1 MTRNRVWI
9 AAVAG
14 FVLSFANLVY
24 AQNVTPSTSN
34 SDAMVDVLK
43 TLETKGVITHQ
54 EFEALKAKVTKDE
67 QKAAEQQQT
76 AVQQAVQQAAPQ
88 LKSVAMPADEAT
100 PENGVTM
107 MTNGVGFHTGRFDV
121 SISGEVNGFYVQDRA
136 DNNPLARTCLLCEAS
151 TANRPAGAIR
161 SGLLPGDLSFKIST
175 QEHGWDVAVFFGIW
189 PAIQNSATLGTVEGG
204 VNGTAA
210 LGTPGIDFRQQFATL
225 GHSHFGSLKIGRD
238 LGLFGQE
245 AILNDMTLL
254 GAGSPGLSANGN
266 ANPGNVTLGRIGVG
280 YVYTDFIPQITWTS
294 PSFHGVQG
302 AFGVFTPYYD
312 PLAGLAGPGFDVTG
326 NGQPSYQGKLTYAVG
341 KGPVKAKFWS
351 NFVTEREE
359 PQFKTD
365 GSGVRATGV
374 DYGFSAS
381 WHGLGLVGYGYNGW
395 GLGQAGL
402 FWDGIGVANNGVTET
417 TRASSGYYFQP
428 SYSYKKFFFGYSYG
442 QSVLR
447 PSSLADL
454 ATMSYTTGFR
464 ANSSH
469 IAQFRYAVTS
479 WDNLVAEY
487 THTRSESDYGLV
499 TGSATGSTN
508 ITTSDS
514 IALGTIVFF

>member
-9 AAVAG
+9 AVVAG

-24 AQNVTPSTSN
+24 AQNVTPSTN

-43 TLETKGVITHQ
+43 TLETKGVITHD

-67 QKAAEQQQT
+67 QKAAEQQQV

-88 LKSVAMPADEAT
+88 LQTVAMPQAEAT
-100 PENGVTM
+100 AENNVTM
-107 MTNGVGFHTGRFDV
+107 MSNGVGFHTGRFDV
-121 SISGEVNGFYVQDRA
+121 TISGEINGFYVQDRA
-136 DNNPLARTCLLCEAS
+136 DTNPTHLTCLLCEAS
-151 TANRPAGAIR
+151 VGNRPSGSIR

-189 PAIQNSATLGTVEGG
+189 PAIQNSPNAGAVEQGVGGT
-204 VNGTAA
+204 TA

-225 GHSHFGSLKIGRD
+225 GHAHFGSLKIGRD

-254 GAGSPGLSANGN
+254 GAGSPGLSAFGN

-280 YVYTDFIPQITWTS
+280 YIYTDFLPQITYTS

-302 AFGVFTPYYD
+302 AFGVFQPYD
-312 PLAGLAGPGFDVTG
+312 DAINDEILG
-326 NGQPSYQGKLTYAVG
+326 NVALSGHGQPMYQGKLTYATG
-341 KGPVKAKFWS
+341 KGAVKAKFWS
-351 NFVTEREE
+351 NFVTQAEQ
-359 PQFKTD
+359 PILH

-374 DYGFSAS
+374 DYGTNLSY
-381 WHGLGLVGYGYNGW
+381 HGLGLVGYGYNGW
-395 GLGQAGL
+395 GLGTTGL
-402 FWDGIGVANNGVTET
+402 LWDGLGESTSGGVT
-417 TRASSGYYFQP
+417 TRSSSGYYFQP
-428 SYSYKKFFFGYSYG
+428 SYSYKKLFFGYSYG
-442 QSVLR
+442 QSILTAANATDF
-447 PSSLADL
+447 LANL
-454 ATMSYTTGFR
+454 SGNAVAGIR

-469 IAQFRYAVTS
+469 IAQFRFAVTK

-487 THTRSESDYGLV
+487 THTRSEVQGG
-499 TGSATGSTN
+499 TSATN

-514 IALGTIVFF
+514 VALGTIVFF